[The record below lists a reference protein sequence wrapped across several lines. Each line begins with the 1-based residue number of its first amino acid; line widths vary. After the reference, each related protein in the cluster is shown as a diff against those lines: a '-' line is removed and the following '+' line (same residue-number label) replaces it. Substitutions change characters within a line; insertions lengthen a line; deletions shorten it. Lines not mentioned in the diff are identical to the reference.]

1 MNEKS
6 IQPTDQ
12 QETMLAFV
20 KAFANVDRLKIAGLL
35 ATEPANSAQIA
46 ARLNLPPYEVL
57 RHLEQLEAL
66 GLIRTIQS
74 GPATPGRE
82 TPPIYILAAEVVQQ
96 FSKQVLASS
105 RPQTRLDDFDGEAF
119 DRKVLKDSM
128 TPDGRLK
135 SIPNQEKKRLV
146 ILRHLV
152 QVFQPGERYTERQ
165 VNDLLRRYNEDT
177 AALRRYMVDNKL
189 LARENAIYWRTS

>member
-1 MNEKS
+1 MNGKTN
-6 IQPTDQ
+6 QPPDQ

-35 ATEPANSAQIA
+35 AVEPANPAQIA
-46 ARLNLPPYEVL
+46 ARLNLPPHEVL
-57 RHLEQLEAL
+57 RHLGQLEEL
-66 GLIRTIQS
+66 GLIRTIET
-74 GPATPGRE
+74 GTAIPGRE
-82 TPPIYILAAEVVQQ
+82 TPPTYLLAAEVVQQ
-96 FSKQVLASS
+96 LSKRVLANS
-105 RPQTRLDDFDGEAF
+105 RPQTHLEDFDGEAF
-119 DRKVLKDSM
+119 DRKVLKDFI

-146 ILRHLV
+146 ILHHLV
-152 QVFQPGERYTERQ
+152 QTFQPGERYTEKQ
-165 VNDLLRRYNEDT
+165 VNDLLRKYHEDT